1 MVKWAQGERR
11 PLPGAPRPPQR
22 RPEVLLA
29 LLLLLQAAVFLP
41 TATADPAPHPG
52 PEEGSE
58 EEGDGPLTG
67 VPDNSP
73 PIILEDPQDAY
84 VIKNKPATLSC
95 RAAHALKVTFKCN
108 GGPPA
113 PESQTETSF
122 VDPMTG
128 VRVVE
133 VQMEVE
139 RSMVEGVEGFDDSG
153 YGCHCVAWSSRG
165 LTPSKT
171 AKVATAY
178 LRRYFQEPPYSQSVP
193 LEQHVELR
201 CLPPLGRPH
210 PTVTWLKDSVPIDL
224 EKQPS
229 YKISSEG
236 SLLILSA
243 RPEDSANY
251 TCEAENVAA
260 KRVSEPA
267 ILKVYV
273 DGGWSSWSSW
283 SACSNRCG
291 RGMQRR
297 TRTCSAPTPQNGG
310 AACQG
315 LAVQKTDCS
324 HLCPAVDGAWASW
337 SSWSTCGPDCRHHRQ
352 RSCSSPAPL
361 HGGRYCP
368 GDDFTSA
375 NCTGGMCRN
384 GRGPSGRMYGDKST
398 TEEATAAAVQQDIT
412 LIVVLAVLVPLV
424 LLLLVVVFRKFNR
437 KDRQDGPMYE
447 IAASDYP
454 MPFYSDTTKKLKG
467 LAPDLTQGVGMAPLP
482 PTGLPLCYDHA
493 YSDPASVSSGHKSN
507 GGLVGSV
514 YEEHY
519 SAPASG
525 RGASGSVTPASEHH
539 YDVPHLRPSHDSP
552 APSEACHLLPPRALA
567 TPTVEGS
574 GGGRGLDSPMSSL
587 EKPPRSD
594 SPASLSSDATSNS
607 RPTSASCSE
616 AARESQPPKEV
627 TMGEGS
633 SAWGTVTSAGGRLI
647 VAEHGVVLTIPSG
660 ALPADARQQF
670 YVTVDSCAGNTPAL
684 TDRQTL
690 LSPVVCCGLVGGGS
704 LLKPAV
710 LSFEHCA
717 SLQHATWQLHI
728 FSTQVSNTHTAS
740 STSSGSSSSPPNSS
754 SGGEEPWTRLI
765 TMGEERIDTPVFTQL
780 DGAQVHMMT
789 ELMQKFVLVGES
801 AGSNAAVKQVKVVT
815 SAPPPTPAGT
825 LTVTLHVMQ
834 DTSAALACV
843 TQQEKRRG
851 ASLLDKPKM
860 MLLQDCGANLC
871 LTLDDLGPGWRI
883 RPGHQYKE
891 ISFEKLWGAKNDPVS
906 ISFTLERT
914 EGSSAPLACRMVAQ
928 QKGSSTHRQVIR
940 INSDFPY
947 APVTASPA
955 HLAPRTSTVTS
966 SSGFSSLVE
975 LTPEPG
981 VFRLPQRLRWELC
994 RCLDPPNAR
1003 GNDWR
1008 MLAARLNVDRYLN
1021 YFACKESP
1029 TEHILD
1035 LWEARH
1041 REPNAVTD
1049 LLNVL
1054 RVMGRPDAAHILES
1068 HAGAWI

>member
-324 HLCPAVDGAWASW
+324 HLCPD
-337 SSWSTCGPDCRHHRQ
+337 
-352 RSCSSPAPL
+352 
-361 HGGRYCP
+361 
-368 GDDFTSA
+368 
-375 NCTGGMCRN
+375 

-660 ALPADARQQF
+660 ALPADVRQQF